1 MTVVKSFG
9 EDADEVA
16 MYVSQIHEAGLL
28 DKVGMDQASVGALL
42 DSLIDAGIPQELV
55 VGVSQGWRLAA
66 RVKRQSE
73 SSQKVPLS
81 MPINL

>member
-1 MTVVKSFG
+1 MTIVKSFG

-55 VGVSQGWRLAA
+55 VGVSQGWRLGGAC
-66 RVKRQSE
+66 KRQRENSPKE
-73 SSQKVPLS
+73 R
-81 MPINL
+81 